1 MIERIDGGGVSQ
13 FRDVIKQLGRNVEVA
28 IEYATILAP
37 PPALRVQVDNMKIEL
52 DGDDVIIPE
61 HLREHT
67 RKVSVKSSAGS
78 TAPTT
83 EPTTL
88 ELNRYTRV
96 TKETESSAP
105 VTSSVFSDVFNF
117 GGFMSGEF
125 EITFHDTLKA
135 GDRVAVASFGA
146 GQRYIVLD
154 RIGGAADGA

>member
-1 MIERIDGGGVSQ
+1 MIKLIEGNGVSQ
-13 FRDVIKQLGRNVEVA
+13 FRDVIKQLGHNVEVD
-28 IEYATILAP
+28 IEYATITAP

-67 RKVSVKSSAGS
+67 RKVSVKAV
-78 TAPTT
+78 

-96 TKETESSAP
+96 TKETESSTP
-105 VTSSVFSDVFNF
+105 VNSKAFSDVFNLGSF
-117 GGFMSGEF
+117 TSGTF
-125 EITFHDTLKA
+125 EITFHDELKA

-146 GQRYIVLD
+146 GQRYIVLG
-154 RIGGAADGA
+154 RI

>member
-1 MIERIDGGGVSQ
+1 MIKLIEGNGVSQ
-13 FRDVIKQLGRNVEVA
+13 FRDVIKQLGHNVEVD

-37 PPALRVQVDNMKIEL
+37 PPALRMQVDNMKIEL

-67 RKVSVKSSAGS
+67 RKVSVKAV
-78 TAPTT
+78 

-105 VTSSVFSDVFNF
+105 VTSKAFSDVFNF
-117 GGFMSGEF
+117 GSFTSGEF
-125 EITFHDTLKA
+125 EITFHDELKA

-146 GQRYIVLD
+146 GQRYIVLG
-154 RIGGAADGA
+154 RI

>member
-13 FRDVIKQLGRNVEVA
+13 LIDVIKQLGYNVEVD

-37 PPALRVQVDNMKIEL
+37 PPALRVQIDNMKIEL
-52 DGDDVIIPE
+52 DADDVIVPE

-67 RKVSVKSSAGS
+67 RKVSVKAV
-78 TAPTT
+78 

-88 ELNRYTRV
+88 ELDRYTRV

-105 VTSSVFSDVFNF
+105 VNSKAFRDVFNF
-117 GGFMSGEF
+117 GAFTSGEF
-125 EITFHDTLKA
+125 EITFHDTLRA
-135 GDRVAVASFGA
+135 GDRVAIASFGA

-154 RIGGAADGA
+154 RI

>member
-13 FRDVIKQLGRNVEVA
+13 FRDVIKQLGHNVEVD

-52 DGDDVIIPE
+52 DADDVIVPE

-67 RKVSVKSSAGS
+67 RKVSVKAV
-78 TAPTT
+78 

-105 VTSSVFSDVFNF
+105 VNSKAFSDVFNF
-117 GGFMSGEF
+117 GGFTSGTF

>member
-13 FRDVIKQLGRNVEVA
+13 FRDVIKQLGHNVEVD

-37 PPALRVQVDNMKIEL
+37 PPALRVQIDNMKIEL
-52 DGDDVIIPE
+52 DADDVIVPE

-67 RKVSVKSSAGS
+67 RKISVKA
-78 TAPTT
+78 TI
-83 EPTTL
+83 PTTL

-105 VTSSVFSDVFNF
+105 VNSKAFSDVFNF
-117 GGFMSGEF
+117 GGFTSGEF

>member
-1 MIERIDGGGVSQ
+1 MIKLIDGGGVSQ
-13 FRDVIKQLGRNVEVA
+13 FRDVIKQLGHNVEVN

-52 DGDDVIIPE
+52 DGDDVFILE

-67 RKVSVKSSAGS
+67 RKVSVKA
-78 TAPTT
+78 TN
-83 EPTTL
+83 PTTL

-105 VTSSVFSDVFNF
+105 VNSKAFSDVFNF
-117 GGFMSGEF
+117 GSFASGTF

-146 GQRYIVLD
+146 GQRYIVLG
-154 RIGGAADGA
+154 RI

>member
-1 MIERIDGGGVSQ
+1 MIKLIEGGGVSQ
-13 FRDVIKQLGRNVEVA
+13 FRDVIKQLGFNVEVD
-28 IEYATILAP
+28 IEYATIIAP

-67 RKVSVKSSAGS
+67 RKVSVKA
-78 TAPTT
+78 TT
-83 EPTTL
+83 PTTL
-88 ELNRYTRV
+88 ELSRYTRV

-105 VTSSVFSDVFNF
+105 VNSKAFSDVFNF
-117 GGFMSGEF
+117 GGFTSGEF

-154 RIGGAADGA
+154 RI

>member
-1 MIERIDGGGVSQ
+1 MIKLIEGNGVSQ
-13 FRDVIKQLGRNVEVA
+13 FRDVIKQLGHNVEVD

-37 PPALRVQVDNMKIEL
+37 PPALRVQIDNMKIEL

-67 RKVSVKSSAGS
+67 RKVSVKAV
-78 TAPTT
+78 

-105 VTSSVFSDVFNF
+105 VNSKAFSDVFNF
-117 GGFMSGEF
+117 GSFTSGEF
-125 EITFHDTLKA
+125 EITFHDELKA

-154 RIGGAADGA
+154 RI

>member
-13 FRDVIKQLGRNVEVA
+13 LIDVIKQLGYNVEVD

-37 PPALRVQVDNMKIEL
+37 PPSLRVQVDNMKIEL

-67 RKVSVKSSAGS
+67 RKVSVKAA
-78 TAPTT
+78 T
-83 EPTTL
+83 PTTL

-105 VTSSVFSDVFNF
+105 VNSKAFSDVFNF
-117 GGFMSGEF
+117 GGFTSGEF
-125 EITFHDTLKA
+125 EITFHDELKT

>member
-13 FRDVIKQLGRNVEVA
+13 FRDVIKQLGHNVEVD
-28 IEYATILAP
+28 IEYATIIAP

-52 DGDDVIIPE
+52 DGDDVIVPE

-78 TAPTT
+78 LS
-83 EPTTL
+83 PTTL

-96 TKETESSAP
+96 TKETESSTP
-105 VTSSVFSDVFNF
+105 VDSKAYSDVFNF
-117 GGFMSGEF
+117 GGFTSGEF

>member
-13 FRDVIKQLGRNVEVA
+13 FRDVIKQLGHNVEVD
-28 IEYATILAP
+28 IEYATIIAP

-52 DGDDVIIPE
+52 DGDDVIVPE

-67 RKVSVKSSAGS
+67 RKVSVKAV
-78 TAPTT
+78 

-88 ELNRYTRV
+88 EFNRYTRV

-105 VTSSVFSDVFNF
+105 VNSKAFSDVFNF
-117 GGFMSGEF
+117 GSFTSGEF

-146 GQRYIVLD
+146 GQRYIVLG

>member
-1 MIERIDGGGVSQ
+1 MVRKIGH
-13 FRDVIKQLGRNVEVA
+13 NVEVD
-28 IEYATILAP
+28 IEYATIIAP

-52 DGDDVIIPE
+52 DGDDVIVPE

-67 RKVSVKSSAGS
+67 RKVSVKAV
-78 TAPTT
+78 

-105 VTSSVFSDVFNF
+105 VNTKAFSDVFNF
-117 GGFMSGEF
+117 GSFTSGEF

-135 GDRVAVASFGA
+135 GDRVAIASFGA

>member
-1 MIERIDGGGVSQ
+1 MIKLTEGNGVSQ
-13 FRDVIKQLGRNVEVA
+13 FRDVIKQLGYNVEVD
-28 IEYATILAP
+28 IEYATIIAP

-52 DGDDVIIPE
+52 DGDDVIVPE

-67 RKVSVKSSAGS
+67 RKVSVKAV
-78 TAPTT
+78 A
-83 EPTTL
+83 PTTL

-105 VTSSVFSDVFNF
+105 ASSKAFSDVFNF
-117 GGFMSGEF
+117 GSFTSGEF

-154 RIGGAADGA
+154 RI

>member
-1 MIERIDGGGVSQ
+1 MIKLIEGNGMSQ
-13 FRDVIKQLGRNVEVA
+13 FRDVIKQLGHNVEVD
-28 IEYATILAP
+28 IEYATIIAP

-67 RKVSVKSSAGS
+67 RKVSVKA
-78 TAPTT
+78 TN
-83 EPTTL
+83 PTTL

-96 TKETESSAP
+96 TKETESSTP
-105 VTSSVFSDVFNF
+105 VNSKAFSDVFNF
-117 GGFMSGEF
+117 DSFTSGEF
-125 EITFHDTLKA
+125 EITFHDELKA

-154 RIGGAADGA
+154 RI

>member
-13 FRDVIKQLGRNVEVA
+13 FRDVIKQLGHNVEVD
-28 IEYATILAP
+28 IEYATIIAP

-52 DGDDVIIPE
+52 DGDDVIITE

-67 RKVSVKSSAGS
+67 RKVSVKAV
-78 TAPTT
+78 
-83 EPTTL
+83 EPTTF
-88 ELNRYTRV
+88 ELNRYTRI

-105 VTSSVFSDVFNF
+105 VNSKAFSDVFNF
-117 GGFMSGEF
+117 GSFTSGEF

-154 RIGGAADGA
+154 RI

>member
-1 MIERIDGGGVSQ
+1 MELIDGSKVL
-13 FRDVIKQLGRNVEVA
+13 QLKDMVQKIGHNVEVD

-67 RKVSVKSSAGS
+67 RKVSVKAV
-78 TAPTT
+78 

-96 TKETESSAP
+96 TKETESSSP
-105 VTSSVFSDVFNF
+105 VTSKAFSDVFNL

>member
-13 FRDVIKQLGRNVEVA
+13 FRDVIKQLGHNVEVD

-52 DGDDVIIPE
+52 DADDVIVPE

-67 RKVSVKSSAGS
+67 RKVSVKAV
-78 TAPTT
+78 

-105 VTSSVFSDVFNF
+105 VNSKAFSDVFNF
-117 GGFMSGEF
+117 GGFTSGTF
-125 EITFHDTLKA
+125 EITLHDTLKA

>member
-1 MIERIDGGGVSQ
+1 MDLIDGSKVL
-13 FRDVIKQLGRNVEVA
+13 QLKDMVRKIGHNVEVD
-28 IEYATILAP
+28 IEYATIIAP

-52 DGDDVIIPE
+52 DGDDVIVPE

-67 RKVSVKSSAGS
+67 RKVSVKAV
-78 TAPTT
+78 

-105 VTSSVFSDVFNF
+105 VNTKAFSDVFNF
-117 GGFMSGEF
+117 GSFTSGEF

-135 GDRVAVASFGA
+135 GDRVAIASFGA

>member
-13 FRDVIKQLGRNVEVA
+13 FRDVIKQLGHNVEVD

-67 RKVSVKSSAGS
+67 RKISVKA
-78 TAPTT
+78 TTPTT
-83 EPTTL
+83 I

-105 VTSSVFSDVFNF
+105 VNSKAYSDVFNF
-117 GGFMSGEF
+117 GGFTSGEF

>member
-1 MIERIDGGGVSQ
+1 MDLIDGSKVL
-13 FRDVIKQLGRNVEVA
+13 QLKDMVRKIGHNVEVD
-28 IEYATILAP
+28 IEYATIIAP

-52 DGDDVIIPE
+52 DADDVIIPE

-78 TAPTT
+78 LS
-83 EPTTL
+83 PTTL

-105 VTSSVFSDVFNF
+105 VNSKAFSDVFNF
-117 GGFMSGEF
+117 GGFTSGEF

>member
-1 MIERIDGGGVSQ
+1 MIKLIEGSGVSQ
-13 FRDVIKQLGRNVEVA
+13 FRDVIKQIGYNVEVD
-28 IEYATILAP
+28 IEYATIIAP

-52 DGDDVIIPE
+52 DADDVIIPE

-67 RKVSVKSSAGS
+67 RKVSVKEV
-78 TAPTT
+78 

-105 VTSSVFSDVFNF
+105 VNSKAFSDVFNF
-117 GGFMSGEF
+117 GSFTSGEF

-154 RIGGAADGA
+154 RI

>member
-13 FRDVIKQLGRNVEVA
+13 LIDVIKQLGFNVEVD

-67 RKVSVKSSAGS
+67 RKVSVKAM
-78 TAPTT
+78 

-96 TKETESSAP
+96 TRETESSAP
-105 VTSSVFSDVFNF
+105 VNSKAFSDVFNF
-117 GGFMSGEF
+117 GGFTSGEF

>member
-1 MIERIDGGGVSQ
+1 MIKLTEGNGISQ
-13 FRDVIKQLGRNVEVA
+13 FRDVIKQLGHNVEVD

-37 PPALRVQVDNMKIEL
+37 SPALRVQVDNMKIEL

-67 RKVSVKSSAGS
+67 RKVSVKAV
-78 TAPTT
+78 

-105 VTSSVFSDVFNF
+105 VNSKAFSDVFNF
-117 GGFMSGEF
+117 GGFTSGEF

-154 RIGGAADGA
+154 RI

>member
-1 MIERIDGGGVSQ
+1 MELIDGSKVL
-13 FRDVIKQLGRNVEVA
+13 QLKDMVRKIGHNVEVD

-67 RKVSVKSSAGS
+67 RKVSVKAV
-78 TAPTT
+78 

-88 ELNRYTRV
+88 ELSRYTRV

-105 VTSSVFSDVFNF
+105 VNSKAFSDVFNF
-117 GGFMSGEF
+117 GGFTSGMF

-154 RIGGAADGA
+154 RIGGGADGA

>member
-1 MIERIDGGGVSQ
+1 MELIDGSKVL
-13 FRDVIKQLGRNVEVA
+13 QLKDMVRKIGHNVEVD
-28 IEYATILAP
+28 IEYATILAS

-52 DGDDVIIPE
+52 DADDVIIPE

-67 RKVSVKSSAGS
+67 RKISVKAV
-78 TAPTT
+78 

-105 VTSSVFSDVFNF
+105 VTSKAFSDVFNF
-117 GGFMSGEF
+117 GGFTSGEF

-146 GQRYIVLD
+146 GQRYIVLG
-154 RIGGAADGA
+154 RIGGAVDGA